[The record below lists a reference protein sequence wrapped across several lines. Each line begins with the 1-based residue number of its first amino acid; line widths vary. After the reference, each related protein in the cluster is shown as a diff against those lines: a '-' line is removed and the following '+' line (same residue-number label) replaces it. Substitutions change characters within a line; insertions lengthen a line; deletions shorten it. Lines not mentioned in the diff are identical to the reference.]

1 MVAHA
6 KLGASNAHR
15 WLNCPG
21 SVSAEDGIPNTSSP
35 FADEGTR
42 AHELAEATLGM
53 AHLPPDEVEMKDWA
67 KYAHAKSNEF
77 LDLYEDQEMA
87 EYVRMYVEHV
97 NALAADADAIDI
109 EMRVSYGDWVPG
121 GFGTADAII
130 VKGGTIHICDL
141 KYGMGVRV
149 DAEENPQA
157 MLYALGAL
165 SVVEMVFDIERIQ
178 IHIIQPRIDNIS
190 QWEISVPDLLRWAE
204 WVKQRAEAA
213 LEADAPR
220 IPGEKQCRFCRA
232 KASCAA
238 LQKMTQDVIMAEFDD
253 LDNAPKANTLTDA
266 QMRRALEAKPLIEG
280 WLGAVEGLVKERL
293 TSGEGFPGYKLVEGK
308 SNRQWADVEAAE
320 TVLIDL
326 IGPEASHT
334 RKIISPAQAEKV
346 LGKKRVGEISDL
358 IVKPTGAPTLA
369 PESDKR
375 PPINISASDFLSCAD
390 NQFGEE

>member
-1 MVAHA
+1 MAAHA

-21 SVSAEDGIPNTSSP
+21 SVSAEEGIPNTSSP
-35 FADEGTR
+35 FAEEGTM
-42 AHELAEATLGM
+42 AHELAETC
-53 AHLPPDEVEMKDWA
+53 
-67 KYAHAKSNEF
+67 F
-77 LDLYEDQEMA
+77 LVGTEALDNFADQEMA
-87 EYVRMYVEHV
+87 EFVRVYVDHV
-97 NALAADADAIDI
+97 NWLSEGADHVEI
-109 EMRVSYGDWVPG
+109 EARVSYQQWVSG
-121 GFGTADAII
+121 GFGTTDAVIL
-130 VKGGTIHICDL
+130 KGETLHICDL

-157 MLYALGAL
+157 MLYALGAYYEFDML
-165 SVVEMVFDIERIQ
+165 SDIKHVV
-178 IHIIQPRIDNIS
+178 IHIIQPRLDHIS

-204 WVKQRAEAA
+204 WVKQRAEEA

-220 IPGEKQCRFCRA
+220 VPGEKQCRFCRA

-238 LQKMTQDVIMAEFDD
+238 LQKMTQDVIMADFDD

-280 WLGAVEGLVKERL
+280 WLGAVEGLVKDRL
-293 TSGEGFPGYKLVEGK
+293 TNGEGFPGYKLVEGK
-308 SNRQWADVEAAE
+308 SNRQWSNVEEAE
-320 TVLIDL
+320 QVLGDL

-346 LGKKRVGEISDL
+346 LGKKRVGEIADL

-390 NQFGEE
+390 DQFGEE

>member
-1 MVAHA
+1 MAAHA

-35 FADEGTR
+35 FAEEGTT
-42 AHELAEATLGM
+42 AHELAEQVLNM
-53 AHLPPDEVEMKDWA
+53 AHLPPDDVNVEDWPR
-67 KYAHAKSNEF
+67 YATVKGNEF
-77 LDLYEDQEMA
+77 LDLYEDQGMA
-87 EYVRMYVEHV
+87 EFVRVYVEHV
-97 NALAADADAIDI
+97 NSLAVGCDALDI
-109 EMRVSYGDWVPG
+109 EMRVSYEDWVPG

-130 VKGGTIHICDL
+130 VKGDTLHICDL

-165 SVVEMVFDIERIQ
+165 TMNDMIFDIERIQ
-178 IHIIQPRIDNIS
+178 IHIVQPRLDHIS

-204 WVKQRAEAA
+204 WVKQCAEEA
-213 LEADAPR
+213 LAEDAPR

-238 LQKMTQDVIMAEFDD
+238 LQKLTQDVIMADFDD
-253 LDNAPKANTLTDA
+253 LDNAPKANTLSDA
-266 QMRRALEAKPLIEG
+266 QMRRALEAKPVIEG
-280 WLGAVEGLVKERL
+280 WLGAIEGLVRDRL
-293 TSGEGFPGYKLVEGK
+293 NNGGQFPGYKLVEGR
-308 SNRQWADVEAAE
+308 SNRQWEDVEEAE
-320 TVLIDL
+320 QLLDEL
-326 IGPEASHT
+326 IGPEQAFT

-346 LGKKRVGEISDL
+346 LGKKRAGEIADL
-358 IVKPTGAPTLA
+358 IVKPLGTPTLA

-375 PPINISASDFLSCAD
+375 PAINISAGDFLSCAD
-390 NQFGEE
+390 EEFSKD

>member
-35 FADEGTR
+35 FADEGTK

-53 AHLPPDEVEMKDWA
+53 AHLPPDEVEIKDWA

-87 EYVRMYVEHV
+87 DFVRLYVEHV
-97 NALAADADAIDI
+97 NALAVDADALDI
-109 EMRVSYGDWVPG
+109 EMRVSYEEWVPG

-130 VKGGTIHICDL
+130 VKGDTLHICDL

-165 SVVEMVFDIERIQ
+165 TMNEMVFDIERIQ
-178 IHIIQPRIDNIS
+178 IHIIQPRLDHIS

-220 IPGEKQCRFCRA
+220 VPGEKQCRFCRA

-238 LQKMTQDVIMAEFDD
+238 LQKMTQDVILADFDD
-253 LDNAPKANTLTDA
+253 LENIPKANTLTDD
-266 QMRRALEAKPLIEG
+266 QMRRALEAKPLIEA

-293 TSGEGFPGYKLVEGK
+293 SNGQGFPGYKLVEGK
-308 SNRQWADVEAAE
+308 SNRQWADDSVASK
-320 TVLIDL
+320 VLADL
-326 IGPEASHT
+326 IGIDAAYT
-334 RKIISPAQAEKV
+334 QKLISPTQAEKV
-346 LGKKRVGEISDL
+346 LGKKRADEIANL
-358 IVKPTGAPTLA
+358 ITKPTGAPTLA
-369 PESDKR
+369 HETDKR
-375 PPINISASDFLSCAD
+375 PAINISADDFSVCAD
-390 NQFGEE
+390 E

>member
-1 MVAHA
+1 MAAHA

-35 FADEGTR
+35 FAEEGTT
-42 AHELAEATLGM
+42 AHELAEQALGM
-53 AHLPPDEVEMKDWA
+53 ALLAPEDVKVEDWSR
-67 KYAHAKSNEF
+67 YATVKANEF
-77 LDLYEDQEMA
+77 LDFYGDRDMADFVRLYVD
-87 EYVRMYVEHV
+87 HV
-97 NALAADADAIDI
+97 NALAANADAVDI
-109 EMRVSYGDWVPG
+109 EMRVSYEDWVPG

-130 VKGGTIHICDL
+130 VKGDTLHICDL

-165 SVVEMVFDIERIQ
+165 TMNEMIFDIERIQ
-178 IHIIQPRIDNIS
+178 IHIVQPRLDHIS

-204 WVKQRAEAA
+204 WVKQRAEEA
-213 LEADAPR
+213 LEEDAPR
-220 IPGEKQCRFCRA
+220 VPGEKQCRFCRA

-238 LQKMTQDVIMAEFDD
+238 LQKMTQDVIMADFDD

-266 QMRRALEAKPLIEG
+266 QMRRALEAKPVIEG
-280 WLGAVEGLVKERL
+280 WLGAIEGLVRERL
-293 TSGEGFPGYKLVEGK
+293 SNGGEFPGYKLVEGR
-308 SNRQWADVEAAE
+308 SNRQWENVEEAE
-320 TVLIDL
+320 QLLDEL
-326 IGPEASHT
+326 IGPDLAFT

-346 LGKKRVGEISDL
+346 LGKKRAGEIADL
-358 IVKPTGAPTLA
+358 IVKPLGSPTLA

-375 PPINISASDFLSCAD
+375 PAINISAGDFSSCAD
-390 NQFGEE
+390 EQFSED